1 VWEFVSLVGG
11 GVVRWR
17 WWRGH
22 VPQREIRISP
32 TETAYVS
39 LNFHEMIRT
48 RIKSKQQQFDSFF
61 FPKIFSSM
69 EGKINKKIN
78 IWRVKLRRFF
88 FLFLYFFFLWEM
100 EKKFWKRKK
109 KKDSVGGFAMVSNDM
124 RSGG

>member
-1 VWEFVSLVGG
+1 MSVVWEFVSLVGG

-61 FPKIFSSM
+61 FPEIFSSM

-88 FLFLYFFFLWEM
+88 FLFLYFFF
-100 EKKFWKRKK
+100 F
-109 KKDSVGGFAMVSNDM
+109 
-124 RSGG
+124 

>member
-78 IWRVKLRRFF
+78 IWRGVKLRRFF
-88 FLFLYFFFLWEM
+88 FFLYFFFLRNGEEIL
-100 EKKFWKRKK
+100 EKKKEKRFGRWVR
-109 KKDSVGGFAMVSNDM
+109 DGF
-124 RSGG
+124 

>member
-61 FPKIFSSM
+61 FPEIFSSM

-88 FLFLYFFFLWEM
+88 LFLYFFFLRNGEEIL
-100 EKKFWKRKK
+100 EKKKEKRFGRWVR
-109 KKDSVGGFAMVSNDM
+109 DGF
-124 RSGG
+124 